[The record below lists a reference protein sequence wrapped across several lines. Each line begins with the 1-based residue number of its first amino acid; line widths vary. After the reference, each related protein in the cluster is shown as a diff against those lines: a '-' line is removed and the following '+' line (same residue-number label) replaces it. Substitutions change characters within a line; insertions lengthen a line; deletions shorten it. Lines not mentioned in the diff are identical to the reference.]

1 MEELLKKTKQFKYI
15 SVDLFD
21 TLMYRIVSKPEL
33 IFDLVEREYNR
44 ENQKW
49 ITGFRKRRIKAETL
63 ARKKP
68 TIMKLLLIRYILNW
82 IIHVKLAINL
92 KVLKSILR

>member
-63 ARKKP
+63 AQTRKAKWWRRC
-68 TIMKLLLIRYILNW
+68 IR
-82 IIHVKLAINL
+82 HFQH
-92 KVLKSILR
+92 